1 MGNIMERDSF
11 GEFKQLFLKMVD
23 DVEKLRDEQ
32 VNMKISQAVLK
43 VKIAFWGA
51 VGATIA
57 TGLFNLIVWLMRDVL
72 KGKI

>member
-1 MGNIMERDSF
+1 MANGNGRDSF

-23 DVEKLRDEQ
+23 DVEKLRDSQ
-32 VNMKISQAVLK
+32 VQMKIDQAVIK

-57 TGLFNLIVWLMRDVL
+57 TGLFNAVIWVTREFLA
-72 KGKI
+72 KN